1 MQAWQPA
8 PPQPHKGIILTGDKA
23 KFSGYKAKQMEILI
37 LWFFILMTDDKGKRN
52 SSFEAKSQ

>member
-8 PPQPHKGIILTGDKA
+8 PPQPHKGSILTGDKA
-23 KFSGYKAKQMEILI
+23 KFSEEKTKQIEILI

>member
-23 KFSGYKAKQMEILI
+23 KFSEEKTKQMEILI